1 MKNKGLA
8 LLFTVLVVQSS
19 CSLRPSRPDFSLN
32 EVKVIVK
39 AEYHEEFINRNIT
52 VEDFAWENI
61 SELNY
66 QHYYPEYDYGRSI
79 EVSLKVHGVKRVE
92 SAIEHFKKL
101 DFIEDAGKVHYLTI
115 LRTPLS

>member
-66 QHYYPEYDYGRSI
+66 HDYYPEYDYGGRI
-79 EVSLKVHGVKRVE
+79 TVSLKEHGVKRVE